1 MGKEGWR
8 GFGPSAR
15 IVRGRGGDRTCYAG
29 LVSSDQLG
37 EITRYTVTEE
47 SWTKESDVS
56 VILSDM
62 IPSFHSLL
70 YSLLYLSEH

>member
-1 MGKEGWR
+1 MLC
-8 GFGPSAR
+8 
-15 IVRGRGGDRTCYAG
+15 RTCN
-29 LVSSDQLG
+29 SDQLG